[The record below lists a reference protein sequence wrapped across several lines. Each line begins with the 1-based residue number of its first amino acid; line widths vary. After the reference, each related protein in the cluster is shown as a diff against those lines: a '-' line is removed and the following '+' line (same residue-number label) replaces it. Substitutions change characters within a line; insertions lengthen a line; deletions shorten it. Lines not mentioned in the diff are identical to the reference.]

1 MMMIKLMMIARQ
13 GTMMTEKHRW
23 HPICP
28 SPSSHWDADVCEEDN
43 DGDHHNDQNIPPS
56 HNRHHDNHRDL
67 TTLVWD
73 RELRTGTN
81 KLAISPT
88 GDRTFV
94 IISAKNI
101 CYRSFIM
108 FSCKIK

>member
-1 MMMIKLMMIARQ
+1 MIARQ
-13 GTMMTEKHRW
+13 GTMMTDKHRW

-67 TTLVWD
+67 ITLVCG
-73 RELRTGTN
+73 TGSSGQGLINWPSRRRATEH
-81 KLAISPT
+81 L
-88 GDRTFV
+88 
-94 IISAKNI
+94 
-101 CYRSFIM
+101 
-108 FSCKIK
+108 